1 MVGHRTRVRVQ
12 MYLTRKKNLKKK
24 KTTQL
29 NLVKLFCMFVCC
41 CCELFLALYSE
52 GEHY

>member
-12 MYLTRKKNLKKK
+12 MYLTRKKKLKKK
-24 KTTQL
+24 TQL

-41 CCELFLALYSE
+41 CCELFLALYNE